1 MGLGSSYNEKTFNIC
16 RPVLEELLSKNVDFI
31 IFGGFAIY
39 LNTLNYTIEK
49 GQGENRDIFRETED
63 IDIIS
68 KSVIES
74 IKSIENILEI
84 YLDDKESIKNILK
97 YANNSDGQSIE
108 LPEERGIDIVS
119 KIQGLSAQDI
129 NFIEIEHKGL
139 QLKVATPE
147 ILLKMKVKMVELYG
161 VDGVRKKDIED
172 IGVLKHIVEANT
184 TKNVRKK
191 GMLWR

>member
-1 MGLGSSYNEKTFNIC
+1 MGFGSSYNEKTFNIC

-39 LNTLNYTIEK
+39 LNTLNYAIEK

-84 YLDDKESIKNILK
+84 YLDDKESLKNILK